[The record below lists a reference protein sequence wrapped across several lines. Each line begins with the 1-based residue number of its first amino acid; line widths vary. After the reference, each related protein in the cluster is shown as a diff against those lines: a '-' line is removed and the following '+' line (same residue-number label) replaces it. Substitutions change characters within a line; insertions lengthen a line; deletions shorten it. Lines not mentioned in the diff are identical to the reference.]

1 MWGLLCLWDLLFVRS
16 AKFLG
21 SAMFVGS
28 TEGNSDKQQFLV
40 VHWLL

>member
-1 MWGLLCLWDLLFVRS
+1 MGSAMFVGSAMSVRS

-28 TEGNSDKQQFLV
+28 TEGNSNKQQFLV